1 MHRCFPIVLLLLFA
15 GCDNSPDPQQVLE
28 SSRKSTAEVE
38 KQLELIRK
46 STSEA
51 QKTFDN
57 SLKSPQQA
65 SQSRLHPAEVLAEQ
79 LVSELSSDELPAQR
93 PTIAG
98 LRKLDSK
105 ERDEVFQTIQKDIQA
120 KQWNLWFTVIVVSNG
135 MDDVATCFFQSS
147 EQDHVVVRLAHHEN
161 SWIVAACETVG
172 SSFSPREDESLSE
185 HVNEE
190 VNASKQQGSA
200 WQSGPLDDGLY
211 FIEH

>member
-1 MHRCFPIVLLLLFA
+1 MQTHIKQAGKEMHRCFPIVLLLLFA

-98 LRKLDSK
+98 L
-105 ERDEVFQTIQKDIQA
+105 
-120 KQWNLWFTVIVVSNG
+120 
-135 MDDVATCFFQSS
+135 
-147 EQDHVVVRLAHHEN
+147 
-161 SWIVAACETVG
+161 
-172 SSFSPREDESLSE
+172 
-185 HVNEE
+185 
-190 VNASKQQGSA
+190 
-200 WQSGPLDDGLY
+200 
-211 FIEH
+211 